1 MAFTKK
7 ATTSKKRPQKV
18 VIHKV
23 PMRDFMRRH
32 KNIAI
37 NRAEQPVKVTLLVSI
52 ELKKIVLMNWS
63 NVSNN
68 EGHWKFYSAFLYT
81 PTMTDIWSECCMV
94 IFIGL
99 IETTTAWEW
108 ANENTFRQFWR
119 PSIKSVKFS
128 NKFLALFMDNSEK
141 VNSAFKSDTN
151 LLP

>member
-37 NRAEQPVKVTLLVSI
+37 NRAEQPVKVTLLVSMPMRDFMRRHKNIAINRAEQPVKVTLLVSI

-68 EGHWKFYSAFLYT
+68 EGH
-81 PTMTDIWSECCMV
+81 
-94 IFIGL
+94 
-99 IETTTAWEW
+99 
-108 ANENTFRQFWR
+108 
-119 PSIKSVKFS
+119 
-128 NKFLALFMDNSEK
+128 
-141 VNSAFKSDTN
+141 
-151 LLP
+151 